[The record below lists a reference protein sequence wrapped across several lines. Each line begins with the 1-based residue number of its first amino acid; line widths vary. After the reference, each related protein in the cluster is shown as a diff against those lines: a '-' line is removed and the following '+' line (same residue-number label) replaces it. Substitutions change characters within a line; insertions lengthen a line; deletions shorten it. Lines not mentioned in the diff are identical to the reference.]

1 MKNSLKIISNI
12 DIQRLNIDPL
22 QCLEWVT
29 TMLKNKDQVILPAKI
44 SMKPTDEIFYNVM
57 PSLLPQYETGGVKI
71 VTRYPT
77 KNPTLD
83 SQVLLYDYKT
93 GALKALIDGN
103 YITTMR
109 TGAVAAHSISLFGKK
124 DFSIIGIIGLGNQA
138 RATLKVLFSLFP
150 KKEFV
155 LKLFKYKDQHI
166 AFQDYIKNSP
176 FSENINFVFCDTY
189 KETISES
196 DVIISS
202 ATYLAKDLCDNN
214 CYDEGCL
221 VIPIHTR
228 GFMNCDLFFD
238 KIFADDTEH
247 VRGFKYFNQF
257 KNFSEVSSV
266 LNGSITGRQSDKER
280 IIVYNIGLSMHDIY
294 FAEQIYQQA
303 IRLNIGESTS
313 LTPPKDK
320 FWI

>member
-1 MKNSLKIISNI
+1 
-12 DIQRLNIDPL
+12 
-22 QCLEWVT
+22 
-29 TMLKNKDQVILPAKI
+29 MLKNKDQVILPAKI
-44 SMKPTDEIFYNVM
+44 SMKPTDDIFYNVM
-57 PSLLPQYETGGVKI
+57 PSLLPHYEIGGVKI

-77 KNPTLD
+77 KSPTLD
-83 SQVLLYDYKT
+83 SQIMLYDYKT

-124 DFSIIGIIGLGNQA
+124 DFSKMGIIGLGNQA
-138 RATLKVLFSLFP
+138 RATLKVLLALYP
-150 KKEFV
+150 RKKFIM
-155 LKLFKYKDQHI
+155 KLFKYKDQHVL
-166 AFQDYIKNSP
+166 FEEYIKNSP
-176 FSENINFVFCDTY
+176 YSKNIEFEFCDTY
-189 KETISES
+189 KDTISES

-202 ATYLAKDLCDNN
+202 ATYLADDLCDDS

-221 VIPIHTR
+221 VVPIHTR

-247 VRGFKYFNQF
+247 VRGFKYFNRF
-257 KNFSEVSSV
+257 KNFAEVSSV
-266 LNGSITGRQSDKER
+266 LDGSVNGRQDEKER
-280 IIVYNIGLSMHDIY
+280 IIAYNIGLSMHDIY
-294 FAEQIYQQA
+294 FAEQIYQLA
-303 IRLNIGESTS
+303 VRSDMGESIS